1 MQDKKVN
8 EEALINIYKNA
19 HIALQSLSNL
29 TPEVEDLDLKQEL
42 LDEYEG
48 YEKMIGEISRY
59 MKENDIEPKD
69 INPLKKAMLWSSIKM
84 NTLTDR
90 SKSHV
95 ADMMVQGTVMGIVE
109 LTQLKSESGSV
120 LNEDVLDFADR
131 LLKLEEGYEE
141 KLKTFL

>member
-19 HIALQSLSNL
+19 HIALQSLSNI
-29 TPEVEDLDLKQEL
+29 TSEVEDLDLKQEL

>member
-19 HIALQSLSNL
+19 HIALQSLSNI

>member
-8 EEALINIYKNA
+8 EEALIKIYKNA
-19 HIALQSLSNL
+19 HIALQSLSNI
-29 TPEVEDLDLKQEL
+29 TSEVEDLDLKQEL

>member
-8 EEALINIYKNA
+8 EEALVNIYTNA

-48 YEKMIGEISRY
+48 YEKIIGEISRY
-59 MKENDIEPKD
+59 MKENDMEPKD
-69 INPLKKAMLWSSIKM
+69 INPLKKAMIWSSIKM

-95 ADMMVQGTVMGIVE
+95 ADMMVQGTVMGVVE
-109 LTQLKSESGSV
+109 LTQLKNESGSV
-120 LNEDVLDFADR
+120 
-131 LLKLEEGYEE
+131 
-141 KLKTFL
+141 

>member
-19 HIALQSLSNL
+19 HIALQSLSNI

-48 YEKMIGEISRY
+48 YEKIIGEISRY